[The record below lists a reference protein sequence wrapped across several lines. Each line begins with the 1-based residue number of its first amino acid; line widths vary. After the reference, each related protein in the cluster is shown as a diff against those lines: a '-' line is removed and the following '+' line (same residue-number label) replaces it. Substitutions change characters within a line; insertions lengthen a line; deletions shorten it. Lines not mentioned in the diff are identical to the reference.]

1 MWLCERH
8 STTPPPPSQL
18 SKEKKRKKE
27 KLGEEEEEDALFFT
41 TRFCSDWFRL
51 RKKKKSLIT
60 GERLLWCF
68 VVHSVWICE
77 IEYSNGFATTIG
89 SSLSLSSSFTFRFL
103 IALLI
108 AFLLLVSYWIVE
120 LMCACVCGN
129 LENDAKIGCALIGSL
144 GASYNGVSLVNLAI
158 ALFALVAIES
168 SSQSLGR
175 TYAFLLFCAILLDI
189 SWFILFANEIW
200 CVLLFLSFLSFFTW
214 YNSFFLYI

>member
-1 MWLCERH
+1 MW
-8 STTPPPPSQL
+8 TTQHNTTTTIAVVKR
-18 SKEKKRKKE
+18 KEKKERK
-27 KLGEEEEEDALFFT
+27 
-41 TRFCSDWFRL
+41 TRRGRRRRCIIFHYTLLLRL
-51 RKKKKSLIT
+51 IQIERKRKRLNHWR
-60 GERLLWCF
+60 EALLWCF

-144 GASYNGVSLVNLAI
+144 GASYNGLSLINLAI